1 MELNIEQFL
10 SQLTTQFLGRNYD
23 YLWMRTMLE
32 QASSTHISGSTLITG
47 SSHALN
53 GMKESCWV
61 NASCIRRI
69 CIMIF
74 FVPAGCWNE
83 PVRIAL
89 FVAL

>member
-47 SSHALN
+47 DRKS
-53 GMKESCWV
+53 V
-61 NASCIRRI
+61 
-69 CIMIF
+69 
-74 FVPAGCWNE
+74 V
-83 PVRIAL
+83 
-89 FVAL
+89 